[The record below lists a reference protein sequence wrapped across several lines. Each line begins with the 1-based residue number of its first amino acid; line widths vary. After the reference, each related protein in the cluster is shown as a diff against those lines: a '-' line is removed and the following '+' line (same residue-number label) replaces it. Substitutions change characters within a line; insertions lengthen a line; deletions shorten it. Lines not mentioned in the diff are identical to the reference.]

1 MADQFL
7 KRETMM
13 VHRHGL
19 PLEELVR
26 HSQVLHWE
34 EGGEEEEAQEGKA
47 DNLCPASQPGSAS
60 QWSDETWRLATATGR
75 NPELIF
81 TSISWDRRDNSGDW
95 NLGLT
100 SLVLAA
106 SCWQCCTSG
115 LNTVRNAAVS
125 GASSETSSCCRS
137 GGNMSSVRIR
147 YSADWKAG
155 MWPGA
160 TPTATTVPLPAVD

>member
-1 MADQFL
+1 M
-7 KRETMM
+7 
-13 VHRHGL
+13 HHHCL

-26 HSQVLHWE
+26 HSRVLLQE
-34 EGGEEEEAQEGKA
+34 EGGEEEEAQEGEA
-47 DNLCPASQPGSAS
+47 DDLRPASQPGSAS
-60 QWSDETWRLATATGR
+60 QWSDETRRLATATGR
-75 NPELIF
+75 DPELVF
-81 TSISWDRRDNSGDW
+81 TSISLDRDNSGDW

-125 GASSETSSCCRS
+125 GASSETSSCSRS

>member
-1 MADQFL
+1 M
-7 KRETMM
+7 
-13 VHRHGL
+13 
-19 PLEELVR
+19 
-26 HSQVLHWE
+26 
-34 EGGEEEEAQEGKA
+34 
-47 DNLCPASQPGSAS
+47 
-60 QWSDETWRLATATGR
+60 DETGRLATGR
-75 NPELIF
+75 NPELVF
-81 TSISWDRRDNSGDW
+81 TSSSVDRDNSGDW
-95 NLGLT
+95 NLGADL
-100 SLVLAA
+100 LVA